1 AYLMLKQ
8 VSHLSYINRNQLLI
22 GLGFAAIA
30 ILALLIP
37 RYGNSRLY
45 DLLLILLAVCD
56 VSTSAFTALNNIS
69 YVSQAEFG
77 NYTKELDK

>member
-1 AYLMLKQ
+1 AARTLQPDFRIKWPAALGLAVLVGSIFAYLMLKQ

-37 RYGNSRLY
+37 RYGNSR
-45 DLLLILLAVCD
+45 
-56 VSTSAFTALNNIS
+56 
-69 YVSQAEFG
+69 
-77 NYTKELDK
+77 